1 VSLSKRIVFPLTVA
15 IVVALPLLLSACGNP
30 VAAPPAP
37 TVTPVPAT
45 ATAAPPTGTPG
56 PSSTPTLPPTPTPV
70 PVDATT
76 RPVPF
81 PDVSQYA
88 TSIVAVDARAGGGY
102 VAALT
107 DGTVRAVDASS
118 GRVVGP
124 ITVTAGSSD
133 KVSFGVD
140 AAHGRAVVVLDSEYS
155 VTPTMAAVDLATGR
169 LRVDRV
175 LRGVPQATV
184 SDAVV
189 APGGDVFAAIDSAGA
204 FNPTTSQLVR
214 LSADGAVRRT
224 RAISDQATLTLDP
237 RAGVVIAQAPSGS
250 DAPTLAAY
258 DARTLAPLWQG
269 VAPYDPQAVAVDP
282 ARGRLWLLAAG
293 GRATILDERTGHT
306 IAVCDPTYTK
316 PTPWEGDKDLVVD
329 PRTGIGYASEIA
341 PGQGAGATAVW
352 IDRIDPTTKART
364 TLTEAGGAVGAV
376 LTRSGR
382 LLTLDGQGN
391 LVLRDPANGTV
402 VAVVATNATLAGS
415 SGSSFSSSGSDLSGV
430 SIAQA
435 GAVVTVARG
444 ATVPYQNNVT
454 GSSTTGGVVI
464 VTFRDHP

>member
-1 VSLSKRIVFPLTVA
+1 MYARLLIVAPVLL
-15 IVVALPLLLSACGNP
+15 ALPLLLSACGNP
-30 VAAPPAP
+30 VAAPPPP
-37 TVTPVPAT
+37 TATPVPAT
-45 ATAAPPTGTPG
+45 VTPAPPTDTPG
-56 PSSTPTLPPTPTPV
+56 PSATPTQPPTPTPV
-70 PVDATT
+70 PVDATA

-88 TSIVAVDARAGGGY
+88 TSIVAVDARVGGGY

-107 DGTVRAVDASS
+107 AGTVRAVDASS

-133 KVSFGVD
+133 RAPFGVD

-169 LRVDRV
+169 LSVDRV

-189 APGGDVFAAIDSAGA
+189 DPGGNVLAAIDSAGA
-204 FNPTTSQLVR
+204 FNPTTPQLVR

-250 DAPTLAAY
+250 DTPVLAAY

-269 VAPYDPQAVAVDP
+269 AAPYDPQAVAVDP

-293 GRATILDERTGHT
+293 GRVTILDERTGRT
-306 IAVCDPTYTK
+306 IAVCDPTYAK

-329 PRTGIGYASEIA
+329 PRTGIGYTSELA

-352 IDRIDPTTKART
+352 IDRIDPATKART

-415 SGSSFSSSGSDLSGV
+415 SGASFSSSGSDLSGV

>member
-1 VSLSKRIVFPLTVA
+1 VSLSKRIVFPLTVV

-30 VAAPPAP
+30 VAAPPPP
-37 TVTPVPAT
+37 TATPVPAT
-45 ATAAPPTGTPG
+45 ATPASPTDTPG
-56 PSSTPTLPPTPTPV
+56 PSATPTQPPTPTPV
-70 PVDATT
+70 PVDATA

-88 TSIVAVDARAGGGY
+88 TSIVAVDARAQY

-107 DGTVRAVDASS
+107 DGTVRAIDASS

-124 ITVTAGSSD
+124 ITVTTGSSN
-133 KVSFGVD
+133 KVLLGVD
-140 AAHGRAVVVLDSEYS
+140 PAHGRAVVVLASEYS

-169 LRVDRV
+169 LSVDRV

-189 APGGDVFAAIDSAGA
+189 APDGAVLAAIDSAGA
-204 FNPTTSQLVR
+204 FNPTVPQLVR

-258 DARTLAPLWQG
+258 DARTLALLWQG
-269 VAPYDPQAVAVDP
+269 AAPYDPQTVAVDP

-293 GRATILDERTGHT
+293 GRVTILDERTGRT

-352 IDRIDPTTKART
+352 IDRIDPATKART

-391 LVLRDPANGTV
+391 LVLRNPASGTV
-402 VAVVATNATLAGS
+402 VAVVATNATLTGS
-415 SGSSFSSSGSDLSGV
+415 SGASFSSSGSDLSGV

-444 ATVPYQNNVT
+444 ATVPYQDNVT

-464 VTFRDHP
+464 VTFHDRP

>member
-1 VSLSKRIVFPLTVA
+1 MHPRLLIVAPVLL
-15 IVVALPLLLSACGNP
+15 ALPLLLSACGNP

-37 TVTPVPAT
+37 TVTPVPAA

-56 PSSTPTLPPTPTPV
+56 PSSTPTSPPTPTPV
-70 PVDATT
+70 PVDATA

-88 TSIVAVDARAGGGY
+88 SSTVAVDARARY
-102 VAALT
+102 VVALT

-155 VTPTMAAVDLATGR
+155 VTPTMATVDLATGR
-169 LRVDRV
+169 LSVDRV
-175 LRGVPQATV
+175 LRGVPQANV

-189 APGGDVFAAIDSAGA
+189 APGGDVLAAIDSAGA
-204 FNPTTSQLVR
+204 FNPTTPQLVR
-214 LSADGAVRRT
+214 LSADGTVRRT

-237 RAGVVIAQAPSGS
+237 RVGVVIAQAPSGS
-250 DAPTLAAY
+250 DAPVLAAY
-258 DARTLAPLWQG
+258 DARSLAPLWQG
-269 VAPYDPQAVAVDP
+269 AAPYDPQAVAVDP

-293 GRATILDERTGHT
+293 GRVTILDERTGRT
-306 IAVCDPTYTK
+306 VAVCDPMYAK

-329 PRTGIGYASEIA
+329 ARTGIGYASEIA
-341 PGQGAGATAVW
+341 PGQGAGATGVW

-391 LVLRDPANGTV
+391 LVLRDPTNGTA

-415 SGSSFSSSGSDLSGV
+415 SGASFSSSGSDLSGV
-430 SIAQA
+430 SIAQT
-435 GAVVTVARG
+435 GGVVTVARG

-464 VTFRDHP
+464 VTFRDRP